1 VNARSG
7 TNAGESVCSRFVAS
21 FTGRHEMKGGCV
33 MSASS
38 PDTTEGVLDRYSVRS
53 SPGVCEAV
61 LACR

>member
-7 TNAGESVCSRFVAS
+7 TNEGETVCSRFVAS

-33 MSASS
+33 MNASS
-38 PDTTEGVLDRYSVRS
+38 PYTMEGVLDRCSVRS